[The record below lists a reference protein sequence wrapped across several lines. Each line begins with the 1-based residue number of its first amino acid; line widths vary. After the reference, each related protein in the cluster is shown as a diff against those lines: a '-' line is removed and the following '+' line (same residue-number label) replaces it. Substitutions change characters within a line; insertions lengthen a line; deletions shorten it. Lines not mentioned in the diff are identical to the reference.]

1 MKRSEAFGL
10 LFAMTIWPLLMI
22 AWKVRKLF
30 TRGDSRL
37 RGQQGA
43 AGFATVG
50 QPPRKGRP

>member
-1 MKRSEAFGL
+1 MKRSEAFAL

-30 TRGDSRL
+30 TRVTAV

-43 AGFATVG
+43 AGLLTVA
-50 QPPRKGRP
+50 QPPRKGK